1 MSRNIKKETEWR
13 KTKYKRFVV
22 DVDKEIAEQFQEKL
36 KNENI
41 TYSDWVKLHIKKFL
55 ENL

>member
-1 MSRNIKKETEWR
+1 MSRNLKKETEWR

-36 KNENI
+36 KNEN
-41 TYSDWVKLHIKKFL
+41 TAYSDWVKLHIKKYL
-55 ENL
+55 KNL